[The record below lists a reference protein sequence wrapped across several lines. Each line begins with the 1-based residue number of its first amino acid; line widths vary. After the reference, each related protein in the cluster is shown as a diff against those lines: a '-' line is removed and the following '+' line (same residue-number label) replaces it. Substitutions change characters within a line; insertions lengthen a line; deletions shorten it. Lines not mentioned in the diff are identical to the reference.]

1 MIWVVSNQLSA
12 CIQSTLSMYQ
22 IDFSLTWIDLYRLD
36 FQFVLKRASSSTPF
50 RLIEVD
56 QILPMDY
63 MLPRPQLRSIL
74 PEVNSYTGKLANSL
88 SHLLGSSQ
96 VVSPT
101 GQFRPLA
108 VSHTIS
114 LISIRSRK
122 SQYYLSSRWMS
133 LSFSVATF
141 RRSSKSVFAMAP
153 ISLLSQ
159 MIGCRG
165 AVAKTSY
172 PVLAKLHVFLVAGLN
187 IISKGY
193 LLVRV
198 GSEAQEVRVLSVAM
212 SLRLQISFKS
222 NKFFFSIFAS
232 TVERKAIISEFFFLI
247 IFIFT
252 RGFLVKLSHFPKTIL
267 LRLVLE
273 FCERT

>member
-22 IDFSLTWIDLYRLD
+22 IDFSLTWIDLYRLE

-56 QILPMDY
+56 QILPIDY
-63 MLPRPQLRSIL
+63 KLPRPQLSSIL
-74 PEVNSYTGKLANSL
+74 PEVNSYTGKLANSS

-114 LISIRSRK
+114 LISIKSRK
-122 SQYYLSSRWMS
+122 SQYYLPSRWMS
-133 LSFSVATF
+133 LSFSGATF
-141 RRSSKSVFAMAP
+141 RRSSRSVFAMAP

-165 AVAKTSY
+165 A
-172 PVLAKLHVFLVAGLN
+172 
-187 IISKGY
+187 
-193 LLVRV
+193 
-198 GSEAQEVRVLSVAM
+198 
-212 SLRLQISFKS
+212 
-222 NKFFFSIFAS
+222 
-232 TVERKAIISEFFFLI
+232 
-247 IFIFT
+247 
-252 RGFLVKLSHFPKTIL
+252 
-267 LRLVLE
+267 
-273 FCERT
+273 

>member
-1 MIWVVSNQLSA
+1 MYSIDFVDVSNRLQFDLNRLVSIRLSVCTETSFLVYA
-12 CIQSTLSMYQ
+12 
-22 IDFSLTWIDLYRLD
+22 FS
-36 FQFVLKRASSSTPF
+36 
-50 RLIEVD
+50 VD
-56 QILPMDY
+56 RSRSNSAEDY
-63 MLPRPQLRSIL
+63 KLPRPQLRSIL
-74 PEVNSYTGKLANSL
+74 PEVNSYTGKLANSS

-114 LISIRSRK
+114 LISIKSRK

-133 LSFSVATF
+133 LSFSGATF

-165 AVAKTSY
+165 AVAKTGY
-172 PVLAKLHVFLVAGLN
+172 PVLAKLCVFLVAGLN

-198 GSEAQEVRVLSVAM
+198 GSEAQEVRVLSVAL

-222 NKFFFSIFAS
+222 NKFFFFNFCVDCWKESNNI
-232 TVERKAIISEFFFLI
+232 R
-247 IFIFT
+247 
-252 RGFLVKLSHFPKTIL
+252 IL
-267 LRLVLE
+267 LFNSFYLYKGLSCKAKS
-273 FCERT
+273 FS

>member
-63 MLPRPQLRSIL
+63 KLPRPQLRSIL
-74 PEVNSYTGKLANSL
+74 PEVNLYTGKLANSS

-101 GQFRPLA
+101 GQFRPLV
-108 VSHTIS
+108 VSHI
-114 LISIRSRK
+114 ISIKSRK

-198 GSEAQEVRVLSVAM
+198 GSEAQEVRVLSVAL
-212 SLRLQISFKS
+212 SLRLQISFKP
-222 NKFFFSIFAS
+222 NKFFFFQ
-232 TVERKAIISEFFFLI
+232 FL
-247 IFIFT
+247 
-252 RGFLVKLSHFPKTIL
+252 RRL
-267 LRLVLE
+267 LKGKQ
-273 FCERT
+273 

>member
-12 CIQSTLSMYQ
+12 SIQSTLSTYQ
-22 IDFSLTWIDLYRLD
+22 IDFSLTWIELYRLD

-63 MLPRPQLRSIL
+63 KLPRPQLRSIL
-74 PEVNSYTGKLANSL
+74 PEVNSYTGKLANSS
-88 SHLLGSSQ
+88 SHLLGSLQ
-96 VVSPT
+96 VVSPI

-114 LISIRSRK
+114 LISIKSRK

-133 LSFSVATF
+133 LSFSGATF

-165 AVAKTSY
+165 AVAKTGY
-172 PVLAKLHVFLVAGLN
+172 PVLAKLCVFLVAGLN

-198 GSEAQEVRVLSVAM
+198 GSEAQEVRVLSVAL

-222 NKFFFSIFAS
+222 NKFFFFNFCVDCWKESNNI
-232 TVERKAIISEFFFLI
+232 R
-247 IFIFT
+247 
-252 RGFLVKLSHFPKTIL
+252 IL
-267 LRLVLE
+267 LFNSFYLYKGLSCKAKS
-273 FCERT
+273 FS

>member
-12 CIQSTLSMYQ
+12 CIQSTLSMYR
-22 IDFSLTWIDLYRLD
+22 IDFSLTWIDLYWLE

-63 MLPRPQLRSIL
+63 KLPRPQLRSIL
-74 PEVNSYTGKLANSL
+74 PEVNSHTGKLANSS

-114 LISIRSRK
+114 LISIKSRK
-122 SQYYLSSRWMS
+122 SQYYLSLRWMS
-133 LSFSVATF
+133 LSFSGATF
-141 RRSSKSVFAMAP
+141 RRSSRLVFAMAP

-198 GSEAQEVRVLSVAM
+198 GSEAQEVRVLSVAL

-222 NKFFFSIFAS
+222 NKFFFFNFCVDCWKESNNI
-232 TVERKAIISEFFFLI
+232 R
-247 IFIFT
+247 
-252 RGFLVKLSHFPKTIL
+252 IL
-267 LRLVLE
+267 LFNSFYLYKGLSCKAKS
-273 FCERT
+273 FS

>member
-101 GQFRPLA
+101 GQFRPLV
-108 VSHTIS
+108 VSHIIS
-114 LISIRSRK
+114 LISIKSRK

-133 LSFSVATF
+133 LSFSGATF

-165 AVAKTSY
+165 AVAKTGY
-172 PVLAKLHVFLVAGLN
+172 PVLAPVLAKLHVFLVAGLN

-198 GSEAQEVRVLSVAM
+198 GSEAQEVRVLSVAL

-222 NKFFFSIFAS
+222 NKFFFQFLRHVIQNKCSLIP
-232 TVERKAIISEFFFLI
+232 ISPHDTDFFF
-247 IFIFT
+247 
-252 RGFLVKLSHFPKTIL
+252 
-267 LRLVLE
+267 
-273 FCERT
+273 